1 MLPHKILVAENE
13 NFLALNFQKSLKE
26 LRYKISENPF
36 SREESVKLG
45 EIYPD
50 LVLISIWLTRKDNGI
65 QVADIIR
72 IFVLYFTGYLASKKL
87 HNQELIKSCS
97 DIVKPFA
104 ESELHIGVEMAIDKH
119 QTNKKLQEE
128 KQKMVAIINSMQH
141 AVVVTYPDA
150 CVQFMNPMAEA
161 LTGWQEGEAHG
172 KNLTEVVKLIDKDI
186 EETIEN
192 LATQTIAT
200 GKVLHLPD
208 NCVLITKN
216 GREILVGDYVAP
228 IRDSNDNI
236 TGAVLVLQEV
246 TQRKRMEAQL
256 LQNAFY
262 DGLTAL
268 PNRALFL
275 DRLKQAVERSKRR
288 IDYRFGILFLDL
300 DGFKEIN
307 DRFGHAVGDDLL
319 VAIGRRLD
327 SCLRSGDSVGRFSGD
342 EFAVL
347 LEDIKDISDAIN
359 VAKRIQD
366 TLGLPLTLNGNQIST
381 TASIGIT
388 INQGG
393 SDQAENL
400 LQNADAAMYH
410 AKQQGKA
417 RYAVFDVIA
426 NN

>member
-1 MLPHKILVAENE
+1 
-13 NFLALNFQKSLKE
+13 
-26 LRYKISENPF
+26 
-36 SREESVKLG
+36 
-45 EIYPD
+45 
-50 LVLISIWLTRKDNGI
+50 
-65 QVADIIR
+65 
-72 IFVLYFTGYLASKKL
+72 
-87 HNQELIKSCS
+87 
-97 DIVKPFA
+97 
-104 ESELHIGVEMAIDKH
+104 MAIDKH

-128 KQKMVAIINSMQH
+128 KQAMVAIINSMQH
-141 AVVVTYPDA
+141 AVVVTYTDG
-150 CVQFMNPMAEA
+150 CIQFMNPMAEA
-161 LTGWQEGEAHG
+161 LTGWQQEEAFG
-172 KNLTEVVKLIDKDI
+172 KDLAEVVKLIDKDI

-208 NCVLITKN
+208 NCVLIAKN

-307 DRFGHAVGDDLL
+307 DRFGHAMGDDLL
-319 VAIGRRLD
+319 VAIARRLE
-327 SCLRSGDSVGRFSGD
+327 SCLRSGDTVGRFSGD

-347 LEDIKDISDAIN
+347 LEDIKDINDTIN

-388 INQGG
+388 INRGG
-393 SDQAENL
+393 CDQPESL
-400 LQNADAAMYH
+400 FQNADAAMYH

-417 RYAVFDVIA
+417 RYAVFDAIT
-426 NN
+426 NS